1 MPEDDTLFILH
12 DHDLV
17 NLDIVVIN
25 GNFDG
30 LGTARWLFGLASAR
44 AETSTNPNHNA
55 GSLTKASG
63 PDFGTRQLRHRFGGP
78 LLTRFS
84 APCIAPHARCTM
96 CPTDVAHSQCRL
108 GADWCLHPMT

>member
-1 MPEDDTLFILH
+1 MFILH
-12 DHDLV
+12 EHDLV

-44 AETSTNPNHNA
+44 AVTSTNPNHNA

-63 PDFGTRQLRHRFGGP
+63 PDFGASRQLATSTSFGAP
-78 LLTRFS
+78 LLPHVS
-84 APCIAPHARCTM
+84 APYIAPPRA
-96 CPTDVAHSQCRL
+96 V
-108 GADWCLHPMT
+108 